1 MTSSFHNKPIN
12 ADASLKMQKWMMCA
26 LILFGALAAC
36 STAPTPIAVATSTLI
51 PSTATDTATPLT
63 PSATPQPSA
72 TKLATATTSYENFHA
87 IISSDVTPDMG
98 LMSQIFD
105 DLARELSVSVN
116 RIQLVLLE
124 EGTWSRRTL
133 GCNFSTPVPIS
144 VIADEPDREVD
155 GFRFVLLV
163 GNTLYEYHTEG
174 LERFSRCPDAVQA
187 QDDLLIAIDPVA
199 ADILRLVQRR
209 IAAQLDLSTRRI
221 QLVNMSAI
229 SWSDTSLGCPQ
240 EEQNYNEADIAGYR
254 IVVNVGDINYI
265 FHSDSVGIYP
275 CTEEQEVL
283 PED

>member
-12 ADASLKMQKWMMCA
+12 ADASLKMKKWMICA

-36 STAPTPIAVATSTLI
+36 STAPTPIAIATSTLI

-87 IISSDVTPDMG
+87 IISSDVTPDMD

-133 GCNFSTPVPIS
+133 GC
-144 VIADEPDREVD
+144 
-155 GFRFVLLV
+155 
-163 GNTLYEYHTEG
+163 
-174 LERFSRCPDAVQA
+174 
-187 QDDLLIAIDPVA
+187 
-199 ADILRLVQRR
+199 
-209 IAAQLDLSTRRI
+209 
-221 QLVNMSAI
+221 
-229 SWSDTSLGCPQ
+229 
-240 EEQNYNEADIAGYR
+240 
-254 IVVNVGDINYI
+254 
-265 FHSDSVGIYP
+265 
-275 CTEEQEVL
+275 
-283 PED
+283 